1 MARRPQLVPWK
12 AAGLVSE
19 RQVSGDDVVRS
30 TGWVFNNEKG
40 PDLTL
45 GEFVATGDAEVGSF
59 LTVFGLRS
67 PDLEKQSLVEMD
79 KCFVWLNSWATTRVC
94 EREKKRSCK

>member
-19 RQVSGDDVVRS
+19 RQASGDDVVRS

-45 GEFVATGDAEVGSF
+45 KSLSPPVT
-59 LTVFGLRS
+59 LR
-67 PDLEKQSLVEMD
+67 
-79 KCFVWLNSWATTRVC
+79 WGRT
-94 EREKKRSCK
+94 